1 LQNPQSPTIGSALSL
16 QSFKVHVI
24 RFLGGIPPRTDAA
37 TWTVLSRVMLFERSV
52 EEGERCRP
60 ACTRR
65 SESVGVDV
73 RSDTRCVRLDTVVLD
88 GTVIGI
94 VSPDKFLTKICID
107 SGWRSGEADRDEE
120 VLEGVDI
127 LGTVRCI

>member
-1 LQNPQSPTIGSALSL
+1 
-16 QSFKVHVI
+16 
-24 RFLGGIPPRTDAA
+24 
-37 TWTVLSRVMLFERSV
+37 MLFERRV

-73 RSDTRCVRLDTVVLD
+73 RSDKRCVRLDTVVLD

-94 VSPDKFLTKICID
+94 VSPDRFLTNICID
-107 SGWRSGEADRDEE
+107 SGWGSGEADLEE
-120 VLEGVDI
+120 EGVDI
-127 LGTVRCI
+127 LGTVSVFRGTEFLRWIGLFVVTEEEESSLF